1 MKEKIMVVEDER
13 ATRDSVSFLLLANNY
28 DIIPTGNGMEALEM
42 LKECQGM
49 CKDISLII
57 LDLRM
62 PVMSGTEFLRHT
74 HKLKDV
80 PPIIIM
86 TGCYDDYDLEEP
98 EMTKPASVLCKP
110 FREEELIKAVE
121 DVLRFK

>member
-1 MKEKIMVVEDER
+1 MVVEDER

-28 DIIPTGNGMEALEM
+28 DIIPTTNGMEALEM

-62 PVMSGTEFLRHT
+62 PVMSGQEFLRHT
-74 HKLKDV
+74 HLLKEV
-80 PPIIIM
+80 PPVIIM
-86 TGCYDDYDLEEP
+86 TGCYEDFELDEP
-98 EMTKPASVLCKP
+98 NMTKPAAILSKP
-110 FREEELIKAVE
+110 FREEQLIKAV
-121 DVLRFK
+121 DDILRFK

>member
-1 MKEKIMVVEDER
+1 MVVEDER
-13 ATRDSVSFLLLANNY
+13 AARDSVSFLLLANNY
-28 DIIPTGNGMEALEM
+28 DILPASNGMEALEI

-62 PVMSGTEFLRHT
+62 PVMSGSEFLRHT
-74 HKLKDV
+74 HRLKEV
-80 PPIIIM
+80 PPVIIM
-86 TGCYDDYDLEEP
+86 TGCYEDFDLNEP
-98 EMTKPASVLCKP
+98 DMTQPASILCKP
-110 FREEELIKAVE
+110 FHEEELIKAVE